1 MCVYQRFLFFIW
13 KKKRNGKK
21 KQQQQ
26 PPMVKNMPQWGRLTS
41 CQRIY
46 LDKSILEV
54 T

>member
-1 MCVYQRFLFFIW
+1 MEKEKKW
-13 KKKRNGKK
+13 KKKKK
-21 KQQQQ
+21 QQQQQQ
-26 PPMVKNMPQWGRLTS
+26 PPMVKNMPQWRRLTC